1 VHNNDRSMPWKN
13 DVRAARELGHMQ
25 PESAAH
31 PVKNGTDL
39 AFRYSVPTSNAGHI
53 PASSFAR

>member
-1 VHNNDRSMPWKN
+1 MYNNDGSMPWEN
-13 DVRAARELGHMQ
+13 DVGTPRQSGHMQ

-39 AFRYSVPTSNAGHI
+39 AFRYSVPTSNAGHV